1 MNYINI
7 LDANPTINIVIN
19 YDFNLEEGRNGDD
32 IDFYM
37 YKDGS
42 SVNFED
48 VLQGESLEWSGNI
61 TINNYYQEV
70 GISQDIIELLENGK
84 TYSLIAIDDK
94 DEIVYRGKVETNK
107 QNLSDYSVNIR
118 KYKHQSN
125 ENNYTILD

>member
-7 LDANPTINIVIN
+7 LDENPTIYIAIN

-32 IDFYM
+32 IDFFM

-42 SVNFED
+42 SVNLEN

-61 TINNYYQEV
+61 TIGKYYQKV
-70 GISQDIIELLENGK
+70 AISQDIVDFLENGK
-84 TYSLIAIDDK
+84 TYSLIAIDGNDK
-94 DEIVYRGKVETNK
+94 IVYRGKVEVTD
-107 QNLSDYSVNIR
+107 QNLLDYSVNKQ

>member
-7 LDANPTINIVIN
+7 SNEKPTINIVTN
-19 YDFNLEEGRNGDD
+19 YEFNLEEGRNGDD
-32 IDFYM
+32 IDFFM

-42 SVNFED
+42 SVNLED

-61 TINNYYQEV
+61 YAYAYYQTVE
-70 GISQDIIELLENGK
+70 ITEDIVQFLEDEK
-84 TYSLIAIDDK
+84 MYSLIAIDENDK
-94 DEIVYRGKVETNK
+94 IVYRGKVQVTR
-107 QNLSDYSVNIR
+107 QTLSEYSINNA